1 MTSKL
6 FEPINSAAND
16 YYNEDGT
23 RFSLP
28 FYLDLPNQKRKELLN
43 AVRET
48 IQLTT
53 TTTSEVPSLSGIK
66 VESYTGNSVEQ
77 YIGMDIAVLRGV
89 LFQRGGLPADL
100 VLRIQAV
107 TGASVV
113 TEAELKKAFDTRKKK
128 VLSYV
133 TDNPPPA
140 NG

>member
-1 MTSKL
+1 MTTKL
-6 FEPINSAAND
+6 FEPINSASND

-48 IQLTT
+48 IQATT
-53 TTTSEVPSLSGIK
+53 TTTSDVPSLSGIR
-66 VESYTGNSVEQ
+66 VESYTGTSVEQ
-77 YIGMDIAVLRGV
+77 YLGMSLSVLRGV
-89 LFQRGGLPADL
+89 LFQRGGLAADL
-100 VLRIQAV
+100 VLRIQAITGV
-107 TGASVV
+107 TVV
-113 TEAELKKAFDTRKKK
+113 TDAEVKKAFDSRKKM

-133 TDNPPPA
+133 TNNPPPA